1 MEQFCY
7 YRKSQSLQYANVYS
21 ESVFQSFF
29 FFLISQ
35 TYLSKDPLLLFKHFQ
50 ESGFVE
56 DSLGKGEGFLLT
68 RAISLFPSFH
78 ELNPHCGQSITPSTL
93 LGQQLSF
100 IFSFFLPSEVIKSS
114 QKFPQCFAILD
125 FTSFF
130 GSMVQSCIPN
140 CISCPF
146 FPL

>member
-1 MEQFCY
+1 MKDINRCYMETCY
-7 YRKSQSLQYANVYS
+7 SKIILGNNVLNQCNSFAIIGSLRAFNMQMYILNLCFRV
-21 ESVFQSFF
+21 FF

-78 ELNPHCGQSITPSTL
+78 ELNPHCG
-93 LGQQLSF
+93 
-100 IFSFFLPSEVIKSS
+100 
-114 QKFPQCFAILD
+114 
-125 FTSFF
+125 
-130 GSMVQSCIPN
+130 
-140 CISCPF
+140 
-146 FPL
+146 